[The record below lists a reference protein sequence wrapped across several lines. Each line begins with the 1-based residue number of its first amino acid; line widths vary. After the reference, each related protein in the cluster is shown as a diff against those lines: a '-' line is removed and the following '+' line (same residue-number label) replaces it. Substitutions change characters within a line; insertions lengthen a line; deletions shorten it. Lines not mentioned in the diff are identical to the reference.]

1 MRVKLVLN
9 IEVLEHFLEE
19 VVFQQRTNQWII
31 IIKVRRREPEW
42 LRALRQKKVGWLQ
55 ETRKGEVFETDM
67 ALRVLESLKE

>member
-1 MRVKLVLN
+1 MRLKLVLN

-55 ETRKGEVFETDM
+55 ETRKGEVFEIDM

>member
-1 MRVKLVLN
+1 MRLKLVLN

-42 LRALRQKKVGWLQ
+42 LRALREKKVGWLQ

-67 ALRVLESLKE
+67 ALTVLESLKE

>member
-1 MRVKLVLN
+1 MLN

-67 ALRVLESLKE
+67 ALTVLESLKE

>member
-1 MRVKLVLN
+1 MLN

>member
-1 MRVKLVLN
+1 MRLKLVLN

-31 IIKVRRREPEW
+31 IIKVRRREPEGI
-42 LRALRQKKVGWLQ
+42 RALRQKKVGWLQ
-55 ETRKGEVFETDM
+55 ETRKGEVFDTDM

>member
-1 MRVKLVLN
+1 MRLKLVLN

-67 ALRVLESLKE
+67 ALTVLESLKE

>member
-1 MRVKLVLN
+1 MRLKLVLN

>member
-1 MRVKLVLN
+1 MLN

-42 LRALRQKKVGWLQ
+42 IRALRQKKVGWLQ

>member
-1 MRVKLVLN
+1 MRLKLVLN

-42 LRALRQKKVGWLQ
+42 LRALREKKVGWLQ

>member
-1 MRVKLVLN
+1 MLN

-42 LRALRQKKVGWLQ
+42 LRALREKKVGWLQ

-67 ALRVLESLKE
+67 ALTVLESLKE

>member
-1 MRVKLVLN
+1 MLN

-42 LRALRQKKVGWLQ
+42 LRALREKKVGWLQ

>member
-1 MRVKLVLN
+1 MLN

-19 VVFQQRTNQWII
+19 VVFQQRTNQWVI

-42 LRALRQKKVGWLQ
+42 IRALRQKKVGWLQ

>member
-1 MRVKLVLN
+1 MRLKLVLN

-42 LRALRQKKVGWLQ
+42 IRALRQKKVGWLQ